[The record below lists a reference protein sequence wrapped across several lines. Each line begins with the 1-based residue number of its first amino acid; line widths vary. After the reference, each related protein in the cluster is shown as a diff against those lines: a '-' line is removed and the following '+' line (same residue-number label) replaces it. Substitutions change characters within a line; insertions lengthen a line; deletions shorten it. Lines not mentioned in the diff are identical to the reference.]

1 MKISSAEPLKGSTTG
16 IAPDFTI
23 FTSAMEIDSE
33 RENVVR
39 MIGSSTERDLH
50 GDTMAISALT
60 DMAQVDPGL
69 VIWLNH
75 DYELPGSLFG
85 SLLEKPELRLKDGI
99 ADLHIVSSVEMSN
112 PNAVSTYGYIRNGTR
127 LGCSIGCM
135 ILECEIDEEN
145 DDGYSWWPPLIITH
159 VLPLEWS
166 VVGIPAN
173 QRSWVENAIKG
184 LFDRS
189 LSSGKV
195 NDALRLAP
203 AMKSLWSK
211 DFSKILKGIE
221 DASLKK
227 ELEAIPARISKR
239 RVEWDPHQKTFMMNQ
254 KGITVPLDRKDIPA
268 FMAKGIEAPRKTMIG
283 WDPAA
288 PDGSLVVV
296 DAEKFLRSEQG
307 TVAETKGASGKTSW
321 PLADEDSAWD
331 KGAAHK
337 RIMEWAGGDDPDWGK
352 VKTVHFWFD
361 DEKADTWGGYKLPF
375 CDNDSGIK
383 AIPKAIY
390 SVAGAIGGA
399 RAPLDIPDEDI
410 PAIKKKVEAYYH
422 KLDKKAPWED
432 EEKEDD
438 IEPAKEAEVNPTETA
453 TKDVLAA
460 IEEAGERHD
469 QQREAPLAVLDKARF
484 ESVTDPLDV
493 QLFNALA
500 ERLGQPV
507 ITLDVSGQVQASKAF
522 TELSAES
529 IHEAIAKA
537 LSFGETIKAG
547 TEFSKENKDKL
558 QSLHDDLVNMCMS
571 SFHPCKEMDAD
582 ADGDNDGDGNDNDND
597 GDDKE
602 KQLSA
607 TLIANSEI
615 PALRED
621 FKVLINTL
629 KGHIDSKAVKDLQ
642 SRIDAA
648 DKRLKDIQATTKSAE
663 ERLASLQNVPLGQP
677 TLLRRGIQNNGD
689 IVGHGDFKA
698 LSAATMGDNERRW
711 SLDEALGQTIV
722 VPRTLAGGEIM
733 NYRKWPENVG
743 GSVKD
748 GVRPALTST
757 QRTWMHP
764 AEMLSYNDG
773 NEAYVPCYDD
783 PAGIEA

>member
-1 MKISSAEPLKGSTTG
+1 MKISSAGPLKGSTTTG
-16 IAPDFTI
+16 VTPDFTI

-60 DMAQVDPGL
+60 DMSLVEPGL

-112 PNAVSTYGYIRNGTR
+112 PNAVSTYGYIKNGTR

-195 NDALRLAP
+195 DEALRLAP

-211 DFSKILKGIE
+211 DFSKILKGVE

-268 FMAKGIEAPRKTMIG
+268 FMAKGSEAPRKMIG

-296 DAEKFLRSEQG
+296 DAEKLLQREAG
-307 TVAETKGASGKTSW
+307 TAIETKEASEEPLE
-321 PLADEDSAWD
+321 PLASEDT
-331 KGAAHK
+331 AA
-337 RIMEWAGGDDPDWGK
+337 E
-352 VKTVHFWFD
+352 
-361 DEKADTWGGYKLPF
+361 
-375 CDNDSGIK
+375 
-383 AIPKAIY
+383 
-390 SVAGAIGGA
+390 SV
-399 RAPLDIPDEDI
+399 ET
-410 PAIKKKVEAYYH
+410 
-422 KLDKKAPWED
+422 
-432 EEKEDD
+432 EEKETDVD
-438 IEPAKEAEVNPTETA
+438 TATTEEKEVTPAEEEPATQV
-453 TKDVLAA
+453 
-460 IEEAGERHD
+460 EEAGEEITLQLTDD
-469 QQREAPLAVLDKARF
+469 QGKAV
-484 ESVTDPLDV
+484 SVTSSQLAAIKVAMDTQPPVTISATIPVLPADV
-493 QLFNALA
+493 QLFNLLA
-500 ERLGQPV
+500 ERLGQSS
-507 ITLDVSGQVQASKAF
+507 ISLDSQGQIIATKAF
-522 TELSAES
+522 PELSPES
-529 IHEAIAKA
+529 VREVIAKA
-537 LSFGETIKAG
+537 LDFGETIKAG
-547 TEFSKENKDKL
+547 SEFNKKNQQTL
-558 QSLHDDLVNMCMS
+558 QSLHNSIVDMCKS
-571 SFHPCKEMDAD
+571 QFHPCEEMD
-582 ADGDNDGDGNDNDND
+582 DGSDDE
-597 GDDKE
+597 GDDKKSYAPHPNSFFPKEVE
-602 KQLSA
+602 KTVDQTLSRLFLEKA
-607 TLIANSEI
+607 KIWDEVEVKSEI
-615 PALRED
+615 GALRKDLGAFVE
-621 FKVLINTL
+621 TL
-629 KGHIDSKAVKDLQ
+629 AKHGIDPKAFKDLQ
-642 SRIDAA
+642 GKFEATQRQLSTIETKTKDAEA
-648 DKRLKDIQATTKSAE
+648 QLGK
-663 ERLASLQNVPLGQP
+663 LANVPLGQP
-677 TLLRRGIQNNGD
+677 TLLKRGIQDNGD
-689 IVGHGDFKA
+689 TVTHQDFKA
-698 LSAATMGDNERRW
+698 LSSTSTMNDNERRW
-711 SLDEALGQTIV
+711 SLDEALKATVV
-722 VPRTLAGGEIM
+722 VPRTLSGGETM
-733 NYRKWPENVG
+733 NYRKWPDGVG
-743 GSVKD
+743 GSVQN
-748 GVRPALTST
+748 GVRPALTGT

-773 NEAYVPCYDD
+773 NEAAVPCYDD
-783 PAGIEA
+783 PLNVPA